1 MIKYKNL
8 KVNFKE
14 TYNLDNVVSLNTKM
28 SSRRL
33 KFKLAAPMSYKTEE
47 REIDPNC
54 NTLQQDRKYY
64 MECTI
69 VRIMKA
75 RKVMQHS
82 ALIDE
87 VIIKKQCLYT
97 SSTGPKKIL
106 R

>member
-1 MIKYKNL
+1 M
-8 KVNFKE
+8 
-14 TYNLDNVVSLNTKM
+14 T
-28 SSRRL
+28 SRKL
-33 KFKLAAPMSYKTEE
+33 KFKLVAPMSYKTEE
-47 REIDPNC
+47 KEVDTNC

-82 ALIDE
+82 ALVDE
-87 VIIKKQCLYT
+87 VFIILNYIIKIY
-97 SSTGPKKIL
+97 